1 MIRTLIV
8 DDDFRVA
15 DLHRA
20 YVEKIA
26 GFTVV
31 GQAGTGAEALRMV
44 ATTRPD
50 LSVQF
55 HPYWISLAVT
65 VPAAWWLLGRSGVR
79 GSRPAWRVPWQ
90 WITGTSRFGLHLSV
104 PIGPATGALAAMP
117 SDSSEASR

>member
-20 YVEKIA
+20 YVERVA
-26 GFTVV
+26 GFMVV

-50 LSVQF
+50 L
-55 HPYWISLAVT
+55 I
-65 VPAAWWLLGRSGVR
+65 LLDIYLPDMSGR
-79 GSRPAWRVPWQ
+79 
-90 WITGTSRFGLHLSV
+90 
-104 PIGPATGALAAMP
+104 
-117 SDSSEASR
+117 